1 MFFIII
7 NLEKEHGG
15 FAASLKIDQNLN
27 GLTPQKYIDALPKPD
42 LDGAHLSEP
51 PNYRLGSK
59 VSFLIL
65 QIRCM
70 CIAIKHK
77 ARYCFLYTFDFS
89 FQLDRFLVKLL

>member
-7 NLEKEHGG
+7 NLGKENGG
-15 FAASLKIDQNLN
+15 VVASLKVDQNLN

-42 LDGAHLSEP
+42 LDGARLSEP
-51 PNYRLGSK
+51 PNYKLGSK

-77 ARYCFLYTFDFS
+77 ARSFFYT
-89 FQLDRFLVKLL
+89 LLTLVSN